1 MWGPLWYI
9 KCVLPVIALQTST
22 HMEGRVDEVVVSPTR
37 TENASLPVPQRLG
50 YRVPLQRSAKR
61 GKMTAVFLAP
71 PALTFPRVRLLQAL
85 KDHEAGA
92 RHGDVADATA
102 AVRTVHLVF
111 FHHTLHGKV
120 TEKCS
125 RYSAQLGM
133 EQFHCPFGS
142 RSGKEELSCR
152 CKRAFVKPMQCH
164 SQL

>member
-1 MWGPLWYI
+1 MCPAGHCITDKYSHGG
-9 KCVLPVIALQTST
+9 QG
-22 HMEGRVDEVVVSPTR
+22 GRSCCQSHKDRER
-37 TENASLPVPQRLG
+37 FLPVPQRLG

-120 TEKCS
+120 TGKV
-125 RYSAQLGM
+125 LPVL
-133 EQFHCPFGS
+133 CPVGY
-142 RSGKEELSCR
+142 GAVPLSVR
-152 CKRAFVKPMQCH
+152 QPLRKGRAFLQV
-164 SQL
+164 